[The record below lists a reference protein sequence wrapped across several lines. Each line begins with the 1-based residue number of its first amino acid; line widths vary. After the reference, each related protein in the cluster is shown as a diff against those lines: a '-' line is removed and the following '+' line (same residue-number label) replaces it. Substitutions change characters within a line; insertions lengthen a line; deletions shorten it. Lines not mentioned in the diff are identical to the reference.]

1 MPECW
6 ASAGFRTVFLF
17 GRPAADVRGAAGGR
31 MPAADGRTLEPD
43 LSPPR
48 PRGFAAGAGRF
59 VDFQSDTSGH
69 PPGARSAPRRRHGK
83 RFGRRSVLPLAVPH
97 GVAASVKCRKSCS
110 CFCREQS
117 RQSEGIAVAMARV
130 ANAVI
135 GKKNK
140 TWCVYF
146 MLAATPGRSRRAVRL
161 YSPWAAAVC

>member
-1 MPECW
+1 MAARPSARRAAARRGG
-6 ASAGFRTVFLF
+6 ASAVVSRW
-17 GRPAADVRGAAGGR
+17 RS
-31 MPAADGRTLEPD
+31 TLTP
-43 LSPPR
+43 
-48 PRGFAAGAGRF
+48 
-59 VDFQSDTSGH
+59 
-69 PPGARSAPRRRHGK
+69 
-83 RFGRRSVLPLAVPH
+83 AVPH

-146 MLAATPGRSRRAVRL
+146 MLAATPGRARRAVRSNAARPTL
-161 YSPWAAAVC
+161 GLHTQQCGFPLSVTLLRQAGGATSPHNRSHPWRDNKVRAINRASTMKHPSLVETSGFMIVRY